1 MTAALNDVL
10 QTLRTHESEL
20 RLLGVSHAAVFGS
33 VARGEAGA
41 GSDIDVLVE
50 LDEDRSMGIFEYAR
64 LKLYI
69 NELLDGAGDVVNRRT
84 LKPLLRENI
93 LRDAIHAF

>member
-1 MTAALNDVL
+1 MIAALNDVL
-10 QTLRTHESEL
+10 ETLRTHESEL

-33 VARGEAGA
+33 LARGEASA
-41 GSDIDVLVE
+41 DSDIDVLVE
-50 LDEDRSMGIFEYAR
+50 RDEDRSMGIFEYAR

-69 NELLDGAGDVVNRRT
+69 NELLDGASDVVNRRT
-84 LKPLLRENI
+84 LKPLLRDNI

>member
-10 QTLRTHESEL
+10 ETLRTHESEL